1 MSEAKLVPPAVVA
14 VLGAG
19 TMGGS
24 IAQACAQAGYVV
36 RLRDLTGELLDRAKG
51 RIQKSLDRAVERAK
65 ISSGE
70 AAAALGRITFT
81 TDLASA
87 VGGAALV
94 IEAIFEDFEEKRKL
108 LEAVGPLVGPTA
120 IVATNTSS
128 LSVTRLAASVPDPGR
143 FAGLHFFYPAITNKL
158 IEVIGGGPTTA
169 ATVARL
175 EEFAWGLRK
184 VPIRVGDHA
193 GFAVNRFFVPYMN
206 EAVRMAEEGVASLA
220 TIEKVGRELTGTE
233 NGPLE
238 VMNLTGLPIALH
250 AMESLEEAFGPA
262 YAPAHLLEEMAGRRT
277 TWAWREAVVEPEREA
292 AVRERFEGVLFG
304 IATELADEGV
314 ATPEAVE
321 TGALLGLKWRNPPFA
336 LLNRAGVPAALAR
349 VRAYAARWG
358 EAFPVAPEL
367 IGRAERGETAWTI
380 RYVRTERRG
389 PVAWVLVDRPAT
401 MNSLHA
407 ELLRQLD
414 AAFVDLAADAD
425 LRCVVLA
432 GAGPN
437 FCAGAD
443 IAEMAGKDPVGGR
456 AFGFVG
462 QAVCRR
468 IEEFPH
474 PVIGFVRGFA
484 LGGGLE
490 LALATDFIVATP
502 DARLGLPEAKF
513 GIHPGFGGLSRLTRL
528 IGRSLTKL
536 LLFSAETVR
545 AEEAHRLGLVARLV
559 PSDTGTADVQALA
572 ERIASLAPLALSWGK
587 SVIDHGMDAPMV
599 GALRLEGES
608 AGHTFSTH
616 DKAEGMQAFLER
628 RTPRFEGR

>member
-1 MSEAKLVPPAVVA
+1 MSEARLVPPAVVA

-36 RLRDLTGELLDRAKG
+36 RLRDLTVELLDRAKG
-51 RIQKSLDRAVERAK
+51 RIQKSLDRAVERHK
-65 ISSGE
+65 LTPE
-70 AAAALGRITFT
+70 AAGAALARITFT

-94 IEAIFEDFEEKRKL
+94 IEAIFEDLGEKHKL
-108 LEAVGPLVGPTA
+108 LEAVAALVSPAA

-128 LSVTRLAASVPDPGR
+128 LSVGRLGASFPGPGR

-158 IEVIGGGPTTA
+158 IEVVGGEATDA
-169 ATVARL
+169 ATLGRL
-175 EEFAWGLRK
+175 EEFAGGLRK
-184 VPIRVGDHA
+184 VPIRVGDRA

-206 EAVRMAEEGVASLA
+206 EAARMAEEGVASLA
-220 TIEKVGRELTGTE
+220 TIEKVGRDLTGTE
-233 NGPLE
+233 NGPFE

-250 AMESLEEAFGPA
+250 SMESLETAFGPA
-262 YAPAHLLEEMAGRRT
+262 YAPAELLEETVAKKG
-277 TWAWREAVVEPEREA
+277 TWAWREASVEPEREA
-292 AVRERFEGVLFG
+292 AVRERFEGLLFG
-304 IATELADEGV
+304 IVTELVEEGV

-321 TGALLGLKWRNPPFA
+321 TGALLGLKWKNPPFA
-336 LLNRAGVPAALAR
+336 LLGRAGLPAGLAR

-367 IGRAERGETAWTI
+367 VARTERGETSWTV
-380 RYVRTERRG
+380 RYVRVERRG
-389 PVAWVLVDRPAT
+389 PVAWVLLDRPAT
-401 MNSLHA
+401 MNSLHS

-414 AAFVDLAADAD
+414 AAFVDLEGSPDV
-425 LRCVVLA
+425 RCVVLT

-443 IAEMAGKDPVGGR
+443 LAEMAEKDAVQGR
-456 AFGFVG
+456 AFGFAG

-474 PVIGFVRGFA
+474 PVIAFVRGFA

-490 LALATDFIVATP
+490 IALATDFLLATP

-513 GIHPGFGGLSRLTRL
+513 GIHPGFGGLTRLTRL
-528 IGRSLTKL
+528 IGRSLTKYL
-536 LLFSAETVR
+536 LYSAEAVR
-545 AEEAHRLGLVARLV
+545 ADEAHRLGFVARVV
-559 PSDTGTADVQALA
+559 PAEDGGAEVQALA
-572 ERIASLAPLALSWGK
+572 ERIAALAPLALTWGK
-587 SVIDHGMDAPMV
+587 SVIDHGLDAPMI

-608 AGHTFSTH
+608 AGHTFVTR
-616 DKAEGMQAFLER
+616 DRTEGMRAFLER
-628 RTPRFEGR
+628 RPPRFEGQ